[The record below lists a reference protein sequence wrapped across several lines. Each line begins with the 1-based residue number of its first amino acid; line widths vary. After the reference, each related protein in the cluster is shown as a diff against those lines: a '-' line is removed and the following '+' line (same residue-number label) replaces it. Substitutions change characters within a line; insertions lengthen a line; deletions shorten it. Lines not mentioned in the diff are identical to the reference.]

1 MRRPLRVEDGVPLA
15 GVDERIGTDAGIE
28 VTMNT
33 EPESKRRTAARA
45 GRSLRSKAVTTAR
58 TALVPQLYRP
68 SVKDELAEYY
78 NAALEEYLEES
89 SEKALQDAYEIGRQA
104 ISNGLCVTEMVG
116 IHHGALL
123 KVLLP
128 MLVPEEAAEN
138 LAALDGARDPQS
150 SLHVR
155 TPDRKRLVKSAA
167 VFFDESLMPFE
178 ITYRGYVEANDALR
192 VSEERYRELFE
203 NANDIIFTTDLLGNF
218 ISVNRAGERMI
229 GYGREE
235 AKRMNIGEVC
245 APECQAL
252 AFRMLDRRIM
262 GEEPV
267 PCELDL
273 LTRDG
278 RRVPV
283 EISCQLVYREAE
295 PIGIQAIARD
305 ITERKRARESLRHL
319 TEALEQEAKRIAH
332 ALHDEAGQLLA
343 SVHIALES
351 VARDLPAAQGQRVRG
366 IQGLLDEI
374 ENQLRRLSHELRPTI
389 LDDLGLVP
397 AIEFLSQGISART
410 GVPIGVEGGGVGRLP
425 AHVEEVLYRVTQ
437 EALTNASKHA
447 KATSITVTLEQAGTE
462 LRCRV
467 RDDGI
472 GFDLRAALASNN
484 ERGFG
489 LINMRERLKF
499 VGGTC
504 VITSSPNQ
512 GSEVLATVPLTT

>member
-1 MRRPLRVEDGVPLA
+1 MEQESMSRRRAV
-15 GVDERIGTDAGIE
+15 R
-28 VTMNT
+28 
-33 EPESKRRTAARA
+33 AA
-45 GRSLRSKAVTTAR
+45 RSLRTKAVTSAR
-58 TALVPQLYRP
+58 AMPVPQLYTP
-68 SVKDELAEYY
+68 SIKDELAEFY
-78 NAALEEYLEES
+78 NAALEEYLQES
-89 SEKALQDAYEIGRQA
+89 SEKALQDAYEVGRQA
-104 ISNGLCVTEMVG
+104 ISNGLCVTEMVT
-116 IHHGALL
+116 IHHDALL
-123 KVLLP
+123 KVLIPLI
-128 MLVPEEAAEN
+128 VPDEESEHLRVAAG
-138 LAALDGARDPQS
+138 LGDRQS
-150 SLHVR
+150 SPSLSSHDHR
-155 TPDRKRLVKSAA
+155 RLVKSAE
-167 VFFDESLMPFE
+167 VFFDECLMSFE
-178 ITYRGYVEANDALR
+178 ITYRGYVEANEALR

-203 NANDIIFTTDLLGNF
+203 NAHDIIFTTDLLGNF
-218 ISVNRAGERMI
+218 ISMNKASERIM
-229 GYGREE
+229 GYGRDE

-245 APECQAL
+245 TPECQAL
-252 AFRMLDRRIM
+252 AFRMLDRKIM

-267 PCELDL
+267 PCELEL

-283 EISCQLVYREAE
+283 EISCQMVYREDK
-295 PIGIQAIARD
+295 PFGIQAIARD

-351 VARDLPAAQGQRVRG
+351 VARDLPSAQGRRVRG

-397 AIEFLSQGISART
+397 AIEFLTQGISART
-410 GVPIGVEGGGVGRLP
+410 GIPISVEDGGAGRLP
-425 AHVEEVLYRVTQ
+425 AHVEEVLYRVIQ

-447 KATSITVTLEQAGTE
+447 KATSISVTLEQEATE
-462 LRCRV
+462 FRCRV

-504 VITSSPNQ
+504 VITSSPNH
-512 GSEVLATVPLTT
+512 GTEVLVTVPLES

>member
-1 MRRPLRVEDGVPLA
+1 MEPDTMSRRGA
-15 GVDERIGTDAGIE
+15 I
-28 VTMNT
+28 
-33 EPESKRRTAARA
+33 RTA
-45 GRSLRSKAVTTAR
+45 RSLRTNPVTSTRAS
-58 TALVPQLYRP
+58 TVPQLYKP
-68 SVKDELAEYY
+68 SAKDELTEFY
-78 NAALEEYLEES
+78 NAALEEYLRES
-89 SEKALQDAYEIGRQA
+89 SEKALQDAYEVGRQA
-104 ISNGLCVTEMVG
+104 IANGLCVTEMVT
-116 IHHGALL
+116 IHHDALL
-123 KVLLP
+123 KVLIP
-128 MLVPEEAAEN
+128 MLVPEEEAKNWMAAN
-138 LAALDGARDPQS
+138 G
-150 SLHVR
+150 
-155 TPDRKRLVKSAA
+155 PDNGQTQPSPRSHSRRRLVKCAE
-167 VFFDESLMPFE
+167 VFFDECLMPFE
-178 ITYRGYVEANDALR
+178 ITYRGYVEANEALR

-203 NANDIIFTTDLLGNF
+203 NAHDIIFTTDLLGNF
-218 ISVNRAGERMI
+218 VSMNRAGEQIM
-229 GYGREE
+229 GYGRDE

-252 AFRMLDRRIM
+252 AFRMLDRKIM
-262 GEEPV
+262 GEDPV

-283 EISCQLVYREAE
+283 EISCQLVYREE
-295 PIGIQAIARD
+295 KPFGIQAIARD
-305 ITERKRARESLRHL
+305 VTERKRARESLRHL

-397 AIEFLSQGISART
+397 AIEFLTQGISART
-410 GVPIGVEGGGVGRLP
+410 GIPISVEGGDVTRLP
-425 AHVEEVLYRVTQ
+425 AHVEEVLYRVIQ

-447 KATSITVTLEQAGTE
+447 KAANINVTLEQEGKE

-467 RDDGI
+467 CDNGI
-472 GFDLRAALASNN
+472 GFDLRAALASTD

-504 VITSSPNQ
+504 VITSSPNH
-512 GSEVLATVPLTT
+512 GTEVVATVPLET

>member
-1 MRRPLRVEDGVPLA
+1 VGLHEIPEAKVS
-15 GVDERIGTDAGIE
+15 I
-28 VTMNT
+28 
-33 EPESKRRTAARA
+33 EPESENTGLGIRVAR
-45 GRSLRSKAVTTAR
+45 SAR
-58 TALVPQLYRP
+58 TRSTSVARTLPVPQLYKR
-68 SVKDELAEYY
+68 SVKDELADRYS
-78 NAALEEYLEES
+78 AALDEYLRAS

-104 ISNGLCVTEMVG
+104 ISNRLCVTELVT
-116 IHHGALL
+116 IHHDALS

-128 MLVPEEAAEN
+128 LLIPEEESGN
-138 LAALDGARDPQS
+138 LMVQREAGDGRPS
-150 SLHVR
+150 SVLKAQ
-155 TPDRKRLVKSAA
+155 DRKRLVKSAE
-167 VFFDESLMPFE
+167 VFFDECLMPFE
-178 ITYRGYVEANDALR
+178 ITYSGYVEANEALR
-192 VSEERYRELFE
+192 ASEERYRELFE
-203 NANDIIFTTDLLGNF
+203 NANDVIFTTDLLGNF
-218 ISVNRAGERMI
+218 ISINRAGERMV
-229 GYGREE
+229 GYARDE
-235 AKRMNIGEVC
+235 ARRMNIGEVC
-245 APECQAL
+245 APECQNV
-252 AFRMLDRRIM
+252 AFQMLDRRVM
-262 GEEPV
+262 GEEPG
-267 PCELDL
+267 PCELEL

-283 EISCQLVYREAE
+283 EISCQLVYREE
-295 PIGIQAIARD
+295 KPFGIQAIARD
-305 ITERKRARESLRHL
+305 ITERKRAQESLRHL

-397 AIEFLSQGISART
+397 AVEFLSQGISART
-410 GVPIGVEGGGVGRLP
+410 GVPVEVEAGGVRRLP
-425 AHVEEVLYRVTQ
+425 VHVEEVLYRVIQ

-447 KATSITVTLEQAGTE
+447 RATCINVILQQEAREFT
-462 LRCRV
+462 CRV

-472 GFDLRAALASNN
+472 GFDLRAALAGND

-512 GSEVLATVPLTT
+512 GTEVLVTVPLESFNAAQNLAG

>member
-1 MRRPLRVEDGVPLA
+1 MASRQDWTLQLEVE
-15 GVDERIGTDAGIE
+15 
-28 VTMNT
+28 MNT
-33 EPESKRRTAARA
+33 ERDRKSGRT
-45 GRSLRSKAVTTAR
+45 SAR
-58 TALVPQLYRP
+58 TLRTLRTKDVTSVPVESFPELYRP
-68 SVKDELAEYY
+68 SVRDEVIDRY
-78 NAALEEYLEES
+78 NAALEEYLQES
-89 SEKALQDAYEIGRQA
+89 SEKALQDAYEVGRQA
-104 ISNGLCVTEMVG
+104 ISNGLCLTEMVA
-116 IHHGALL
+116 IHHDALV

-128 MLVPEEAAEN
+128 MLAQE
-138 LAALDGARDPQS
+138 GSPQS
-150 SLHVR
+150 SAASATDGYPSPLS
-155 TPDRKRLVKSAA
+155 PSNNDRRRLVKSAEA
-167 VFFDESLMPFE
+167 FFDECLMPYE

-192 VSEERYRELFE
+192 VSEVRYRELFE

-218 ISVNRAGERMI
+218 VSVNRAGERII
-229 GYGREE
+229 GYDRDE
-235 AKRMNIGEVC
+235 AKRMNIGEIC
-245 APECQAL
+245 APESQAV
-252 AFRMLDRRIM
+252 AFRMLDRKIM

-267 PCELDL
+267 PCELEL

-278 RRVPV
+278 RQVPV
-283 EISCQLVYREAE
+283 EISCQLVFRENK
-295 PIGIQAIARD
+295 PFGIQAIARD

-374 ENQLRRLSHELRPTI
+374 ESQLRRLSHELRPTI

-397 AIEFLSQGISART
+397 AIEFLGQGISART
-410 GVPIGVEGGGVGRLP
+410 GVPISVEGSGVGRLP

-447 KATSITVTLEQAGTE
+447 KATSITVTLEQTDSE
-462 LRCRV
+462 LHCRV
-467 RDDGI
+467 RDDGV
-472 GFDLRAALASNN
+472 GFNLRAALTSTD

-499 VGGTC
+499 VGGNC
-504 VITSSPNQ
+504 EIISSPDH
-512 GSEVLATVPLTT
+512 GCEILATVPLTT